1 MLQLVFIYS
10 INDFLWASNGIQNL
24 DRHHVV
30 TNIIEGHNLD
40 ITNFGKKG
48 ISLKQ
53 LIPILLGEQE
63 GF

>member
-40 ITNFGKKG
+40 ITNFGKR
-48 ISLKQ
+48 IFFKQ
-53 LIPILLGEQE
+53 LKPIFLGEEE